1 MQTEGSVVRIYL
13 EDNGLAEAAAN
24 MAELDQEA
32 ADYAYFPVKQ
42 ALGHKN
48 IASTAIY
55 PVPTDEQTGKAVS
68 AALAGFVF
76 FVYFVSQR
84 ARRGAYFPLFVR
96 AGKRIKVPILLRFV
110 GNPAH
115 KLFPFDGR
123 KTSTPVQV

>member
-55 PVPTDEQTGKAVS
+55 AVPTDEQTGKAVS
-68 AALAGFVF
+68 AALAG
-76 FVYFVSQR
+76 
-84 ARRGAYFPLFVR
+84 LF
-96 AGKRIKVPILLRFV
+96 
-110 GNPAH
+110 
-115 KLFPFDGR
+115 
-123 KTSTPVQV
+123 